1 MKNIHHSNEPPDFS
15 LVLGGPL
22 FQLLM
27 RLRLT
32 TPALALLKKRI
43 IFLTLFAWLP
53 LLILSLIE
61 GKAWGNVQMPF
72 LFDMEAQTRFL
83 IALPLLIVAEL
94 LVHRQVRLL
103 VGQFIDRDIIT
114 EKELPRF
121 NASIVSAMKLRN
133 SVVIEIILLLL
144 VLVVGPYLSNTVSII
159 EQIGFGAGSWYAS
172 TDGKGA
178 SLSSA
183 GYWYIFFSRP
193 LFQFIVF
200 RWYFRIFVWARF
212 LWQVSKL
219 DLNLIPIHPDRACG
233 LGFLA
238 MSGILFAP
246 LIIAHG
252 VVFAGLIANSIFFA
266 GAKLT
271 NFVLLILGVVLFV
284 QLMVLGPLFTFY
296 PSLLRA
302 KKTGLRD
309 YGILASKYV
318 EEFDL
323 KWVRGGA
330 RSNERLVGSSDI
342 QSLADL
348 ANSFQVIRDIRAFP
362 FDKETAIQIFLF
374 VIIPILPLVL
384 TMIPLEELIKKFF
397 ETLF

>member
-1 MKNIHHSNEPPDFS
+1 MKNIHNSHEPPDFS

-32 TPALALLKKRI
+32 TPALELLKKRI
-43 IFLTLFAWLP
+43 IFFTLFAWLP
-53 LLILSLIE
+53 LLIFSLIE
-61 GKAWGNVQMPF
+61 GQAWGGVKMPF

-83 IALPLLIVAEL
+83 VALPLLLVAEL
-94 LVHRQVRLL
+94 FVHKQVRML
-103 VGQFIDRDIIT
+103 VGQFTDRDIVT
-114 EKELPRF
+114 EKERPKFHALI
-121 NASIVSAMKLRN
+121 SSAMKLRN
-133 SVVIEIILLLL
+133 SIVIELILLLL
-144 VLVVGPYLSNTVSII
+144 AFIVGPYLSNTVSII
-159 EQIGFGAGSWYAS
+159 EEVASGAGSWYAS
-172 TDGKGA
+172 TDSQGA
-178 SLSSA
+178 SLSMA
-183 GYWYIFFSRP
+183 GYWYFFFSRP

-212 LWQVSKL
+212 LWQSSRL
-219 DLNLIPIHPDRACG
+219 NLNLIPIHPDRACG

-238 MSGILFAP
+238 LSSILFAP

-252 VVFAGLIANSIFFA
+252 VVFAGLIGNAIFFA

-271 NFVLLILGVVLFV
+271 HFILLILGVVLFV
-284 QLMVLGPLFTFY
+284 QLIVLGPLLAFS
-296 PSLLRA
+296 PSLMRA
-302 KKTGLRD
+302 KRTGLRD

-330 RSNERLVGSSDI
+330 AGDERLVGSSDI

-348 ANSFQVIRDIRAFP
+348 ANCFQVIRDIRAFP
-362 FDKETAIQIFLF
+362 FDKGTAIQVLLF

-384 TMIPLEELIKKFF
+384 TMIPLEELIKKLF
-397 ETLF
+397 ETIF